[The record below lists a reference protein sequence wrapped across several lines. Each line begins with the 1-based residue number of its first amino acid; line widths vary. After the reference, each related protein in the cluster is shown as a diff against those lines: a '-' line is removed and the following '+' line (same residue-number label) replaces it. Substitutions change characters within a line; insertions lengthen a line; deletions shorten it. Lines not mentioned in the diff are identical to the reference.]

1 MFFMPEFKT
10 SFQIDSE
17 QKRDKYRAYDVP
29 VFWNDS
35 DKLEKLRTP
44 TEVDS
49 IILKSRD
56 RNARVFAGKGPKAF
70 HITDTERMDELDYA
84 HQAMKFYDVADPR
97 MEQITS
103 CLLDLLSQ
111 QDEKKLDEFFCGRR
125 KITLDIPI
133 DSLPVIDF
141 AKVSFPKL
149 LNIRK
154 RIIMKGN
161 IGQGVFSNIKL
172 RVYF

>member
-1 MFFMPEFKT
+1 MPEFKT

-111 QDEKKLDEFFCGRR
+111 QDEKNWMIFLW
-125 KITLDIPI
+125 
-133 DSLPVIDF
+133 
-141 AKVSFPKL
+141 
-149 LNIRK
+149 
-154 RIIMKGN
+154 
-161 IGQGVFSNIKL
+161 
-172 RVYF
+172 